1 MYHLAEWTHLPVTD
15 CIVSPLIKRPVKCSS
30 SFPIS
35 LIFMLTFFFFFKE
48 LSLEHSI
55 PHLEEKHLLYYVIYA
70 YIEKVS
76 LTHVYHNEMSHRK
89 KQTNKK
95 TNLVL

>member
-1 MYHLAEWTHLPVTD
+1 MLLILPCFTN
-15 CIVSPLIKRPVKCSS
+15 
-30 SFPIS
+30 FYAH
-35 LIFMLTFFFFFKE
+35 FFFFKE

-70 YIEKVS
+70 YIEKVF
-76 LTHVYHNEMSHRK
+76 LTYVYHNEMSHKK

-95 TNLVL
+95 TKSCITRGKNAETKSRVQNKN

>member
-1 MYHLAEWTHLPVTD
+1 MP
-15 CIVSPLIKRPVKCSS
+15 
-30 SFPIS
+30 
-35 LIFMLTFFFFFKE
+35 TFFFFLKE

-70 YIEKVS
+70 YIEKVF
-76 LTHVYHNEMSHRK
+76 LTYVYDNEMSHK
-89 KQTNKK
+89 KKETNKKK